1 MAGLGRLISPWDTSV
16 WHVIRRPCSKAGG
29 TGSRQGFYRVRRSS
43 KTERL
48 ESINEFPSRNGLFR
62 EDYCVRNFS
71 KNYTFRIFFFPSTE
85 NFTAFP
91 AFSFFFFS
99 KTLIWSNFSTSQF
112 RSNSIVRSP
121 FPFALE
127 YDCVTGSPRRMRRT
141 DVKFLLFLLSFSLS
155 LSDIRPSLRR
165 NWEKIGQRFDDRSA
179 NGTTITGEGRVDKTR
194 PSWTRFYGN
203 AAEIILWTLF
213 LMVIRNEVFPRVRE
227 NKHLRESQSLKR
239 IVLYPYE
246 RCEERLH
253 SLLERRK

>member
-1 MAGLGRLISPWDTSV
+1 MRYECLTRNKTTLLEGGWHRKSTRFLSCPPLVQDWTARVDKRIPLPKWTLSRGLLRAKFFQKLYLQNILLSFYWKFYNL
-16 WHVIRRPCSKAGG
+16 PC
-29 TGSRQGFYRVRRSS
+29 
-43 KTERL
+43 
-48 ESINEFPSRNGLFR
+48 
-62 EDYCVRNFS
+62 
-71 KNYTFRIFFFPSTE
+71 FF
-85 NFTAFP
+85 
-91 AFSFFFFS
+91 FFFFS
-99 KTLIWSNFSTSQF
+99 KTLIRSNFSTSQF

-155 LSDIRPSLRR
+155 LSDIRSSLRR

-227 NKHLRESQSLKR
+227 NNHLRESQSLKR

-246 RCEERLH
+246 RCKERLH

>member
-1 MAGLGRLISPWDTSV
+1 MDSFERIIACEIFPKIIPSE
-16 WHVIRRPCSKAGG
+16 
-29 TGSRQGFYRVRRSS
+29 YSS
-43 KTERL
+43 FLLLKIL
-48 ESINEFPSRNGLFR
+48 QPSLLFL
-62 EDYCVRNFS
+62 
-71 KNYTFRIFFFPSTE
+71 
-85 NFTAFP
+85 
-91 AFSFFFFS
+91 FFFFS

-127 YDCVTGSPRRMRRT
+127 YIASRVPRAGCAERT
-141 DVKFLLFLLSFSLS
+141 SNSFFFFFPFLSLS
-155 LSDIRPSLRR
+155 LSDIRSSLRR

>member
-1 MAGLGRLISPWDTSV
+1 M
-16 WHVIRRPCSKAGG
+16 
-29 TGSRQGFYRVRRSS
+29 
-43 KTERL
+43 
-48 ESINEFPSRNGLFR
+48 
-62 EDYCVRNFS
+62 RNFS

-85 NFTAFP
+85 NFTTFP
-91 AFSFFFFS
+91 AFSFFFFFS

-127 YDCVTGSPRRMRRT
+127 YDCVTGSLRRMRRT
-141 DVKFLLFLLSFSLS
+141 DVKFLLFLLSFSLSLS

-227 NKHLRESQSLKR
+227 NNHLRESQSLKR